1 MKSSV
6 QYVESHFSI
15 LRPAIGLSL
24 VSLLGF
30 GLLYISVATGL
41 GQLLF
46 PLQSNGSLIE
56 NSQRIEG
63 SSLVAQNFQNPR
75 YFMSRPSAANYDPMA
90 MSGSNLAV
98 TNPELKAKIQQRLVD
113 TAKANHV
120 DERQIPSDLVTASGS
135 GIDPHI
141 SPESAELQ
149 VNRIAQLRHLSNQ
162 QVMAVVHQHTES
174 KQFGVLGQARANVLE
189 LNLALDQLHPKP

>member
-6 QYVESHFSI
+6 QYVEPRSAI

-30 GLLYISVATGL
+30 GLLYSSVATGL

-46 PLQSNGSLIE
+46 PTQSNGSLIE
-56 NSQRIEG
+56 KSQRIEG

-98 TNPELKAKIQQRLVD
+98 TNPELKAKIEQRLVD

-120 DERQIPSDLVTASGS
+120 DESQIPSDLVTASGS

-141 SPESAELQ
+141 SPEAAQLQ
-149 VNRIAQLRHLSNQ
+149 VERIAQLRHLSTQ
-162 QVMAVVHQHTES
+162 QVMNIVHQYTES
-174 KQFGVLGQARANVLE
+174 KQFGLLGQARVNVLE
-189 LNLALDQLHPKP
+189 LNLALDQLHP

>member
-6 QYVESHFSI
+6 QYVEPRSAI

-30 GLLYISVATGL
+30 GLLYSNVATGL

-46 PLQSNGSLIE
+46 PVQSNGSLIE
-56 NSQRIEG
+56 KSQRIEG

-98 TNPELKAKIQQRLVD
+98 TNPELKAKIEQRLVD

-120 DERQIPSDLVTASGS
+120 DENQIPSDLVTASGS

-141 SPESAELQ
+141 SPEAAQLQ
-149 VNRIAQLRHLSNQ
+149 VERIAQLRHLSTQ
-162 QVMAVVHQHTES
+162 QVMDIVHQHTES
-174 KQFGVLGQARANVLE
+174 KQFGLLGQARVNVLE
-189 LNLALDQLHPKP
+189 LNLALDQLHP

>member
-6 QYVESHFSI
+6 QYVEPRSAI

-30 GLLYISVATGL
+30 GLLYSSVATGL

-46 PLQSNGSLIE
+46 PAQSNGSLIE
-56 NSQRIEG
+56 KSQRIEG

-98 TNPELKAKIQQRLVD
+98 TNPELKAKIEQRLVD

-120 DERQIPSDLVTASGS
+120 DESQIPSDLVTASGS

-141 SPESAELQ
+141 SPEAAQLQ
-149 VNRIAQLRHLSNQ
+149 VERIAQLRHLSTQ
-162 QVMAVVHQHTES
+162 QVMNIVHQHTES
-174 KQFGVLGQARANVLE
+174 KQFGLLGQARVNVLE
-189 LNLALDQLHPKP
+189 LNLALDQLHP

>member
-6 QYVESHFSI
+6 QYVEPRSTI

-30 GLLYISVATGL
+30 GLLYSSVATGL
-41 GQLLF
+41 GQLFF
-46 PLQSNGSLIE
+46 PAQSNGSLIE
-56 NSQRIEG
+56 KSQRIEG

-75 YFMSRPSAANYDPMA
+75 YFMSRPSAANYDPMT

-98 TNPELKAKIQQRLVD
+98 TNPELKAKIEQRLVD

-120 DERQIPSDLVTASGS
+120 DESQIPSDLVTASGS

-141 SPESAELQ
+141 SPEAAQLQ
-149 VNRIAQLRHLSNQ
+149 VERIAQLRHLSTQ
-162 QVMAVVHQHTES
+162 QVMDIVHQHTES
-174 KQFGVLGQARANVLE
+174 KQFGLLGQARVNVLE
-189 LNLALDQLHPKP
+189 LNLALDQLHP

>member
-1 MKSSV
+1 MMKSSV
-6 QYVESHFSI
+6 QYVEPRSAI

-30 GLLYISVATGL
+30 GLLYSSVATGL

-46 PLQSNGSLIE
+46 PAQSNGSLIE
-56 NSQRIEG
+56 KSQRIEG

-98 TNPELKAKIQQRLVD
+98 TNPDLKAKIEQRLVD
-113 TAKANHV
+113 TVKANHV
-120 DERQIPSDLVTASGS
+120 DENQIPSDLVTASGS

-141 SPESAELQ
+141 SPEAAQLQ
-149 VNRIAQLRHLSNQ
+149 VERIAQLRHLSTQ
-162 QVMAVVHQHTES
+162 QVMDIVHQHTES
-174 KQFGVLGQARANVLE
+174 KQFGLLGQARVNVLE
-189 LNLALDQLHPKP
+189 LNLALDQLHP

>member
-6 QYVESHFSI
+6 QYVEPRSAI

-30 GLLYISVATGL
+30 GLLYSSVATGL

-46 PLQSNGSLIE
+46 PAQSNGSLIE
-56 NSQRIEG
+56 KSQRIEG

-98 TNPELKAKIQQRLVD
+98 TNPELKAKIEQRLVD

-120 DERQIPSDLVTASGS
+120 DENQIPSDLVTASGS

-141 SPESAELQ
+141 SPEAAQLQ
-149 VNRIAQLRHLSNQ
+149 VKRIAQLRHLSTQ
-162 QVMAVVHQHTES
+162 QVMVIVHQHTES
-174 KQFGVLGQARANVLE
+174 KQFGLLGQARVNVLE
-189 LNLALDQLHPKP
+189 LNLALDQLHP

>member
-6 QYVESHFSI
+6 QYVEPRSAI

-30 GLLYISVATGL
+30 GLLYSSVATGL

-46 PLQSNGSLIE
+46 PAQSNGSLIE
-56 NSQRIEG
+56 KSQRIEG
-63 SSLVAQNFQNPR
+63 SSLVAQNFQNPH

-98 TNPELKAKIQQRLVD
+98 TNPELKAKIEQRLVD
-113 TAKANHV
+113 TAKTNHV
-120 DERQIPSDLVTASGS
+120 DENQIPSDLVTASGS

-141 SPESAELQ
+141 SPEAAQLQ
-149 VNRIAQLRHLSNQ
+149 VERIAQLRHLSTQ
-162 QVMAVVHQHTES
+162 QVMDIVHQHTES
-174 KQFGVLGQARANVLE
+174 KQFGLLGQARVNVLE
-189 LNLALDQLHPKP
+189 LNLALDQLHP

>member
-6 QYVESHFSI
+6 QYVESRSAI

-30 GLLYISVATGL
+30 GLLYSSVATGL

-46 PLQSNGSLIE
+46 PAQSNGSLIE
-56 NSQRIEG
+56 KSQRIEG

-98 TNPELKAKIQQRLVD
+98 TNPELKAKIEQRLVD

-120 DERQIPSDLVTASGS
+120 DESQIPSDLVTASGS

-141 SPESAELQ
+141 SPEAAQLQ
-149 VNRIAQLRHLSNQ
+149 VERIAQLRHLSTQ
-162 QVMAVVHQHTES
+162 QVMNIVHQHTES
-174 KQFGVLGQARANVLE
+174 KQFGLLGQARVNVLE
-189 LNLALDQLHPKP
+189 LNLALDQLHP

>member
-6 QYVESHFSI
+6 QYVEPHSAI

-30 GLLYISVATGL
+30 GLLYSSVATGL

-46 PLQSNGSLIE
+46 PAQSNGSLIE
-56 NSQRIEG
+56 KSQRIEG

-98 TNPELKAKIQQRLVD
+98 TNPELKAKIEQRLVD

-120 DERQIPSDLVTASGS
+120 DESQIPSDLVTASGS

-141 SPESAELQ
+141 SPEAAQLQ
-149 VNRIAQLRHLSNQ
+149 VERIAQLRHLSTQ
-162 QVMAVVHQHTES
+162 QVMNIVHQHTES
-174 KQFGVLGQARANVLE
+174 KQFGLLGLARVNVLE
-189 LNLALDQLHPKP
+189 LNLALDQLHP

>member
-6 QYVESHFSI
+6 QYVEPRSAI

-30 GLLYISVATGL
+30 GLLYSSVATGL

-46 PLQSNGSLIE
+46 PVQSNGSLIE
-56 NSQRIEG
+56 KSQRIEG

-90 MSGSNLAV
+90 LSGSNLAV
-98 TNPELKAKIQQRLVD
+98 TNPDLKNKIEQRLVEVAQQNHI
-113 TAKANHV
+113 AKN
-120 DERQIPSDLVTASGS
+120 QIPSDLVTASGS

-141 SPESAELQ
+141 SPEAAQLQ
-149 VNRIAQLRHLSNQ
+149 VERIAQLRHLSTQ
-162 QVMAVVHQHTES
+162 QVIDIVHQHTES
-174 KQFGVLGQARANVLE
+174 KQFGLLGQARVNVLE
-189 LNLALDQLHPKP
+189 LNLALDQLHP

>member
-6 QYVESHFSI
+6 QHIEHSSEI

-30 GLLYISVATGL
+30 GLLYSSIATGL
-41 GQLLF
+41 GQVLF
-46 PLQSNGSLIE
+46 PQQANGSLIE
-56 NSQRIEG
+56 QNQVIVG

-90 MSGSNLAV
+90 LSGSNLAV
-98 TNPELKAKIQQRLVD
+98 TNPDLKNKIEQRLVEVVQQNHI
-113 TAKANHV
+113 AKN
-120 DERQIPSDLVTASGS
+120 QIPSDLVTASGS

-141 SPESAELQ
+141 SPQAAQLQ
-149 VNRIAQLRHLSNQ
+149 VERIAQLRHLSKQHIHDLIQ
-162 QVMAVVHQHTES
+162 QHIQL
-174 KQFGVLGQARANVLE
+174 KQFGVMGQARVNVLE
-189 LNLALDQLHPKP
+189 LNLALDQLQP

>member
-6 QYVESHFSI
+6 QYVEPRSAI

-30 GLLYISVATGL
+30 GLLYSSVATGL
-41 GQLLF
+41 GQLFF
-46 PLQSNGSLIE
+46 PAQSNGSLIE
-56 NSQRIEG
+56 KSQRIEG

-75 YFMSRPSAANYDPMA
+75 YLMSRPSAANYDPMA

-98 TNPELKAKIQQRLVD
+98 TNPELKAKIEQRLVD

-120 DERQIPSDLVTASGS
+120 DENQIPSDLVTASGS

-141 SPESAELQ
+141 SPEAAQLQ
-149 VNRIAQLRHLSNQ
+149 VERIAQLRHLSTQ
-162 QVMAVVHQHTES
+162 QVMDIVHQHTES
-174 KQFGVLGQARANVLE
+174 KQFGLLGQARVNVLE
-189 LNLALDQLHPKP
+189 LNLALDQLHP

>member
-6 QYVESHFSI
+6 QYVEPRSAI

-30 GLLYISVATGL
+30 GLLYSSVATGL

-46 PLQSNGSLIE
+46 PAQSNGSLIE
-56 NSQRIEG
+56 KSQSIEG

-98 TNPELKAKIQQRLVD
+98 TNPELKAKIEQRLVD

-120 DERQIPSDLVTASGS
+120 DENQIPSDLVTASGS

-141 SPESAELQ
+141 SPEAAQLQ
-149 VNRIAQLRHLSNQ
+149 VERIAQLRHLSTQ
-162 QVMAVVHQHTES
+162 QVMNIVHQHTES
-174 KQFGVLGQARANVLE
+174 KQFGLLGQARVNVLE
-189 LNLALDQLHPKP
+189 LNLALDQLHP

>member
-6 QYVESHFSI
+6 QYFEPHSAI

-30 GLLYISVATGL
+30 GLLYSSVATGL

-46 PLQSNGSLIE
+46 PAQSNGSLIE
-56 NSQRIEG
+56 KSQRIEG

-98 TNPELKAKIQQRLVD
+98 INPELKAKIEQRLVD

-120 DERQIPSDLVTASGS
+120 DESQIPSDLVTASGS

-141 SPESAELQ
+141 SPEAAQLQ
-149 VNRIAQLRHLSNQ
+149 VERIAQLRHLSTQ
-162 QVMAVVHQHTES
+162 QVMNIVHQHTES
-174 KQFGVLGQARANVLE
+174 KQFGLLGQARVNVLE
-189 LNLALDQLHPKP
+189 LNLALDQLHP

>member
-6 QYVESHFSI
+6 QYVEPRSAI

-30 GLLYISVATGL
+30 GLLYSSVATGL

-46 PLQSNGSLIE
+46 PAQSNGSLIE
-56 NSQRIEG
+56 KSQRIEG

-98 TNPELKAKIQQRLVD
+98 TNPELKAKIEQRLVD

-120 DERQIPSDLVTASGS
+120 DESQIPSDLVTASGS

-141 SPESAELQ
+141 SPEAAQLQ
-149 VNRIAQLRHLSNQ
+149 VERIAQLRHLSTQ
-162 QVMAVVHQHTES
+162 QVMDIVHQHTES
-174 KQFGVLGQARANVLE
+174 KQFGLLGQARVNVLE
-189 LNLALDQLHPKP
+189 LNLALDQLHP

>member
-6 QYVESHFSI
+6 QHIEHGSEI

-30 GLLYISVATGL
+30 GLLYSSIATGL
-41 GQLLF
+41 GQVLF
-46 PLQSNGSLIE
+46 PQQANGSLIE
-56 NSQRIEG
+56 QNQVIVG

-90 MSGSNLAV
+90 LSGSNLAV
-98 TNPELKAKIQQRLVD
+98 TNPDLKNKIEQRLVEVAQQNHI
-113 TAKANHV
+113 AKN
-120 DERQIPSDLVTASGS
+120 QIPSDLVTASGS

-141 SPESAELQ
+141 SPEAAQLQ
-149 VNRIAQLRHLSNQ
+149 VERIAQLRHLSKQHIHDLIQ
-162 QVMAVVHQHTES
+162 QHIQL
-174 KQFGVLGQARANVLE
+174 KQFGVMGQARVNVLE
-189 LNLALDQLHPKP
+189 LNLALDQLQP

>member
-6 QYVESHFSI
+6 QHIEHGSEI

-30 GLLYISVATGL
+30 GLLYSSIATGL
-41 GQLLF
+41 GQVLF
-46 PLQSNGSLIE
+46 PQQANGSLIE
-56 NSQRIEG
+56 QNQVIVG

-90 MSGSNLAV
+90 LSGSNLAV
-98 TNPELKAKIQQRLVD
+98 TNPDLKNKIEQRLVEVAQQNHI
-113 TAKANHV
+113 AKN
-120 DERQIPSDLVTASGS
+120 QIPSDLVTTSGS

-141 SPESAELQ
+141 SPEAAQLQ
-149 VNRIAQLRHLSNQ
+149 VERIAQLRHLSKQRIHDLIQ
-162 QVMAVVHQHTES
+162 QHIQL
-174 KQFGVLGQARANVLE
+174 KQFGVMGQARVNVLE
-189 LNLALDQLHPKP
+189 LNLALDQLQP

>member
-1 MKSSV
+1 MMKSSV
-6 QYVESHFSI
+6 QYVEPRSAI

-30 GLLYISVATGL
+30 GLLYSSVATGL

-46 PLQSNGSLIE
+46 PAQSNGSLIE
-56 NSQRIEG
+56 KSQRIEG

-98 TNPELKAKIQQRLVD
+98 TNPELKAKIEQRLVD

-120 DERQIPSDLVTASGS
+120 DENQIPSDLVTASGS

-141 SPESAELQ
+141 SPEAAQLQ
-149 VNRIAQLRHLSNQ
+149 VERIAQLRHLSTQ
-162 QVMAVVHQHTES
+162 QVMNIVHQHTES
-174 KQFGVLGQARANVLE
+174 KQFGLLGQARVNVLE
-189 LNLALDQLHPKP
+189 LNLALDQLHP

>member
-6 QYVESHFSI
+6 QYVEPRSAI

-30 GLLYISVATGL
+30 GLLYSSVATGL

-46 PLQSNGSLIE
+46 PAQSNGSLIE
-56 NSQRIEG
+56 KSQRIEG

-75 YFMSRPSAANYDPMA
+75 YFMSRPSAASYDPMA

-98 TNPELKAKIQQRLVD
+98 TNPDLKAKIEQRLVD
-113 TAKANHV
+113 TVKANHV
-120 DERQIPSDLVTASGS
+120 DENQIPSDLVTASGS

-141 SPESAELQ
+141 SPEAAQLQ
-149 VNRIAQLRHLSNQ
+149 VERIAQLRHLSTQ
-162 QVMAVVHQHTES
+162 QVMNIVHQHTES
-174 KQFGVLGQARANVLE
+174 KQFGLLGQARVNVLE
-189 LNLALDQLHPKP
+189 LNLALDQLHP

>member
-6 QYVESHFSI
+6 QYVEPRSAI

-30 GLLYISVATGL
+30 GLPYSSVATGL

-46 PLQSNGSLIE
+46 PVQSNGSLIE
-56 NSQRIEG
+56 KSQRIEG

-90 MSGSNLAV
+90 LSGSNLAV
-98 TNPELKAKIQQRLVD
+98 TNPDLKNKIEQRLVEVAQQNHI
-113 TAKANHV
+113 AKN
-120 DERQIPSDLVTASGS
+120 QIPSDLVTASGS

-141 SPESAELQ
+141 SPEAAQLQ
-149 VNRIAQLRHLSNQ
+149 VERIAQLRHLSTQ
-162 QVMAVVHQHTES
+162 QVIDIVHQHTES
-174 KQFGVLGQARANVLE
+174 KQFGLLGQARVNVLE
-189 LNLALDQLHPKP
+189 LNLALDQLHP

>member
-6 QYVESHFSI
+6 QHIEHGSEI

-30 GLLYISVATGL
+30 GLLYSSIATGL
-41 GQLLF
+41 GQVLF
-46 PLQSNGSLIE
+46 SQQANGSLIQQ
-56 NSQRIEG
+56 NQVIVG

-98 TNPELKAKIQQRLVD
+98 TNPDLKNKIEQRLVEVAQQNHI
-113 TAKANHV
+113 AKN
-120 DERQIPSDLVTASGS
+120 QIPSDLVTTSGS

-141 SPESAELQ
+141 SPEAAQLQ
-149 VNRIAQLRHLSNQ
+149 VERIAQLRYLSKQRIHDLVQ
-162 QVMAVVHQHTES
+162 QHIQL
-174 KQFGVLGQARANVLE
+174 KQFGVMGQARVNVLE
-189 LNLALDQLHPKP
+189 LNLALDQLQP

>member
-6 QYVESHFSI
+6 QYVESRSAI

-30 GLLYISVATGL
+30 GLLYSSIATGL

-46 PLQSNGSLIE
+46 PAQSNGSLIE
-56 NSQRIEG
+56 KSQRIEG

-98 TNPELKAKIQQRLVD
+98 TNPELKAKIEQRLVD
-113 TAKANHV
+113 TAKVNHV
-120 DERQIPSDLVTASGS
+120 DEKQIPSDLVTASGS

-141 SPESAELQ
+141 SPEAAQLQ
-149 VNRIAQLRHLSNQ
+149 VERIAQLRHLSTQ
-162 QVMAVVHQHTES
+162 QVMDIVHQHTES
-174 KQFGVLGQARANVLE
+174 KQLGLLGQARVNVLE
-189 LNLALDQLHPKP
+189 LNLALDQLHP

>member
-6 QYVESHFSI
+6 QYVEPRSAI

-30 GLLYISVATGL
+30 GLLYSSVATGL

-46 PLQSNGSLIE
+46 PAQSNGSLIE
-56 NSQRIEG
+56 KSQRIEG

-98 TNPELKAKIQQRLVD
+98 TNPELKAKIEQRLVD

-120 DERQIPSDLVTASGS
+120 DENQIPSDLVTASGS

-141 SPESAELQ
+141 SPEAAQLQ
-149 VNRIAQLRHLSNQ
+149 VERIAQLRHLSTQ
-162 QVMAVVHQHTES
+162 QVMNIVHQHTES
-174 KQFGVLGQARANVLE
+174 KQFGLLGLARVNVLE
-189 LNLALDQLHPKP
+189 LNLALDQLHP

>member
-6 QYVESHFSI
+6 QYVEPRSAI

-30 GLLYISVATGL
+30 GLLYSSVATGL

-46 PLQSNGSLIE
+46 PTQSNGSLIE
-56 NSQRIEG
+56 KSQRIEG

-75 YFMSRPSAANYDPMA
+75 YFMSRPSAASYDPMA

-98 TNPELKAKIQQRLVD
+98 TNPELKAKIEQRLVD

-120 DERQIPSDLVTASGS
+120 DESQIPSDLVTASGS

-141 SPESAELQ
+141 SPEAAQLQ
-149 VNRIAQLRHLSNQ
+149 VERIAQLRHLSTQ
-162 QVMAVVHQHTES
+162 QVMNIVHQYTES
-174 KQFGVLGQARANVLE
+174 KQFGLLGQARVNVLE
-189 LNLALDQLHPKP
+189 LNLALDQLHP